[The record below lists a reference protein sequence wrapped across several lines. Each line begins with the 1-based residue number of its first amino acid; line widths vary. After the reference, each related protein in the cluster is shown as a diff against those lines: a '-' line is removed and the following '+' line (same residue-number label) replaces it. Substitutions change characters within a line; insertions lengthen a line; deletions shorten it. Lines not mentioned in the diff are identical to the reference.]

1 MAKSLVSCFL
11 THGVCLSCTFFDILT
26 LICQNFRRSRDFD
39 TYAVV
44 HVRLVLS
51 TNNLQT
57 NFEMA
62 SYNERPKIK
71 NRITWPWPSL
81 LQGLSVILKLTL
93 HRFYHCIKFEFANFN
108 RFGYISKWVAW
119 PWLRQ
124 VGGYIVISRLTLHMA
139 NPPTKFDVSS
149 FCRYRNIYGGVKF

>member
-1 MAKSLVSCFL
+1 MFKAWWNISTGGRCKFTTESAREKNLENRIIVGEVMAKSLVSCFL

-26 LICQNFRRSRDFD
+26 LICRNFRRSRDFD

-44 HVRLVLS
+44 HVRPVLS

-71 NRITWPWPSL
+71 NRIT
-81 LQGLSVILKLTL
+81 
-93 HRFYHCIKFEFANFN
+93 
-108 RFGYISKWVAW
+108 
-119 PWLRQ
+119 
-124 VGGYIVISRLTLHMA
+124 
-139 NPPTKFDVSS
+139 
-149 FCRYRNIYGGVKF
+149 